1 MEWATI
7 FGDKEALTQAE
18 LEAALKGT
26 KLVDL
31 STGEYVAKE
40 KFDKEAQKAKEAA
53 KALSDLE
60 AATKGDGGLEAK
72 VAQLT
77 TALEQTNARL
87 DTSEAARVRLEREK
101 VVGAK
106 VASPKLAKL
115 ALIEA
120 EGMVDDDTDFDTAL
134 AKVLED
140 PDYAPAD
147 EQEAKP
153 PAIMRTGDPHTSSP
167 AGKPDPLTEAVIA
180 AVGK

>member
-7 FGDKEALTQAE
+7 YGDKEALTQAE

-40 KFDKEAQKAKEAA
+40 KFDRAEAKAKEAA
-53 KALSDLE
+53 KALTELE
-60 AATKGDGGLEAK
+60 AATKGDDGLEAQ
-72 VAQLT
+72 VAKLT
-77 TALEQTNARL
+77 ASLGDTNARL
-87 DTSEAARVRLEREK
+87 EAEAAQRVRLEREK
-101 VVGAK
+101 LVGAK

-120 EGMVDDDTDFDTAL
+120 EGMVDDNTDFDTAL

-140 PDYAPAD
+140 PDYATD
-147 EQEAKP
+147 EQAATP
-153 PAIMRTGDPHTSSP
+153 PVIMRSGDPANGSP
-167 AGKPDPLTEAVIA
+167 KGKPDPLTEAVIA
-180 AVGK
+180 AVGT